1 MRITVE
7 QRVKA
12 IIEGMGLDYICESWV
27 RSNTVL
33 DRYRR
38 RADKRVKADDGHTLP
53 VGIYIQPTSGT
64 LNIAEHGV
72 VTDAPSC
79 LVAFADEMPFDH
91 TGREAQDISERMKA
105 YAEEF
110 VRRVNADEWL
120 KPISGNIAYSIGY
133 DKLDTN
139 LCVVTIT
146 ATIEE
151 AQGRC
156 I

>member
-1 MRITVE
+1 MEITVE
-7 QRVKA
+7 KRIKA
-12 IIEGMGLDYICESWV
+12 IIEGMGLDYICESWA
-27 RSNTVL
+27 RSNAVL

-38 RADKRVKADDGHTLP
+38 RADKRVKADDGHKLP

-64 LNIAEHGV
+64 LNIAERGT

-79 LVAFADEMPFDH
+79 LVAFADEMPFDY
-91 TGREAQDISERMKA
+91 TGRQAQEVAERMKA
-105 YAEEF
+105 LAEEF
-110 VRRVNADEWL
+110 LRRVNADEWL
-120 KPISGNIAYSIGY
+120 KPISGNIAYNIAY
-133 DKLDTN
+133 DRLDAN

-151 AQGRC
+151 AWGRC